1 MYKYGKKYRRLFING
16 GEVDYS
22 SSAVAPS
29 ISNTYQSNTELNTQA
44 SYTQP
49 AFGGYGDDGS
59 SYDIDSQSSYD
70 DILQYSNLIGSGI
83 DSIGYGGDYSGTR
96 TDMQQYANSE
106 VSQSD
111 PGSTYEDL
119 SYAITDLNP
128 LSQAA
133 HSIGAG
139 VGDALAPVNAEGYSD
154 SSNFAVGLSGVVDPG
169 RTTDY
174 AMQQF
179 DEGDTWGGI
188 LGLISPYYA
197 ADAQNREA
205 EALAKKANRE
215 YSAQKVFDKNTS
227 YYDTNRY
234 NKSLYGDTYQLKMGG
249 DMKQGKNISYS
260 NGGDIKKEFINNGKG
275 TVYSGPTH
283 DGGGIPIGSNTEV
296 ENNEVKYGSYIFSDK
311 INYNG

>member
-1 MYKYGKKYRRLFING
+1 MYKYGKKYRRLFVNG
-16 GEVDYS
+16 GGIDYS

-29 ISNTYQSNTELNTQA
+29 INNTYQPNTELNTQA

-59 SYDIDSQSSYD
+59 SYEVDSSYD
-70 DILQYSNLIGSGI
+70 NISQYSNLVGAGV
-83 DSIGYGGDYSGTR
+83 DAIGYGGDYSGPR
-96 TDMQQYANSE
+96 TDKQQYANSQ

-133 HSIGAG
+133 HSIGSG
-139 VGDALAPVNAEGYSD
+139 ISDALAPVNAEGYSD
-154 SSNFAVGLSGVVDPG
+154 SSNFAVGLSGVIDPG

-179 DEGDTWGGI
+179 DEGDTWEGI
-188 LGLISPYYA
+188 LGLVSPYYA
-197 ADAQNREA
+197 ADVQNREA
-205 EALAKKANRE
+205 KTAAKKANRE

-234 NKSLYGDTYQLKMGG
+234 NKSIYGDSYQLEMGG
-249 DMKQGKNISYS
+249 SMKQGKNLSYS
-260 NGGDIKKEFINNGKG
+260 NGGNIQKEFINNGKG
-275 TVYSGPTH
+275 TIYNGPTH
-283 DGGGIPIGSNTEV
+283 NQGGIPLGDNTEV